1 MFAALALV
9 GALLVNGVHAET
21 TAPVRYAGLTSC
33 PGKDGKRH
41 ICGPWTLWLR
51 DGRTITLPDA
61 QLRSLG
67 TDGREERLRA
77 PISVDTYGRFATYFS
92 KSTHKLVVRDIPT
105 GKTTTVADRPA
116 LAMSDLDLLV
126 SPGGGYVVIDPSTGT
141 GPTTVIESATGKRW
155 SLPDYAKVQG
165 FSPDG
170 KLLRVILDYEETAV
184 YRPGGA
190 VPGGGVTL
198 VGWGALTNDG
208 KTLAGASR
216 EGKRGYI
223 RFYATA
229 NAMESRRALR
239 VALPPK
245 QSPRRLD
252 WTSTTSLTMLT
263 LQEPRRYVARSINT
277 KTGAVRITD
286 TFTISDHTWD
296 VRLAGE

>member
-9 GALLVNGVHAET
+9 GALLVNGVHAEA

-41 ICGPWTLWLR
+41 ICGPWRLWLR

-77 PISVDTYGRFATYFS
+77 PISVDAYGRFATYFS
-92 KSTHKLVVRDIPT
+92 KSTHKLVVRDIST
-105 GKTTTVADRPA
+105 GKTTNVAERPSV
-116 LAMSDLDLLV
+116 AMSSLELLV
-126 SPGGGYVVIDPSTGT
+126 SPGGRYVVIDPDTGSS
-141 GPTTVIESATGKRW
+141 PTTVVESATGKRW
-155 SLPDYAKVQG
+155 SLPDYARVQG

-190 VPGGGVTL
+190 EPSGGVTL

-208 KTLAGASR
+208 RTLAGASR
-216 EGKRGYI
+216 THI
-223 RFYATA
+223 RFYSTA

-239 VALPPK
+239 IALPAK

-252 WTSTTSLTMLT
+252 WTSATGLTMLT
-263 LQEPRRYVARSINT
+263 LQEPRRFVARSINT
-277 KTGAVRITD
+277 RTGAVRITD
-286 TFTISDHTWD
+286 AFTISDHTWD
-296 VRLAGE
+296 VHLAGE